1 MTSTE
6 VRGELVEALQMDLVG
21 PTPEGLGDPA
31 EWLDQAPS
39 RWYLTGFLVPA
50 TAGPSQA
57 RDAGSGEDALETAEP
72 AGETDDQ
79 TPRGRSAVGERRLPS
94 SVGVTVLLPD
104 TAQRLRVNVTWGDY
118 RVESAEGVSLEIWK
132 RAPHAEPMELDVNVP
147 ITAAIETEVPR
158 SDGLCIA
165 LLVRPLGEA
174 WSDAGFST
182 PAKTVSVFLVN
193 RRRPADA
200 DATKD
205 RAFAFQVRLELQ
217 ADQPFLPRPDIRALF
232 AADWDEDVADLQYR
246 DCGEYSI
253 GHNVSTEDILND
265 GVCGITRT
273 SWIPRAEVERINP
286 LLTIPNVE
294 LRMSLLGSLTDGTDA
309 WAKLSALPTA
319 YRTQWIEPQR
329 ASLGAITEQKHR
341 DTGLLLL
348 SQAEAVAR
356 RIERG
361 IELLNEVPQA
371 LQAFCVANRAISD
384 SLRQNPAGGIPP
396 NGDGPQWYPF
406 QLAFILM
413 NLEGIVNPTSAER
426 RRVDLLFFPD
436 HGGKTEACLGLAA
449 FTLVFRRLIH
459 PGITGAGTSVLMRH
473 TLRLPPPARIARA
486 SAMICALE
494 LIRQNDLKPALG
506 DWPFEIGL
514 WDTRPLTAYRA
525 GVMPEA
531 GAGRNP
537 APRFPLE
544 TCPWCGTAFTDDSFE
559 TAPAWKSGTARVKC
573 VSAACRFNGRD
584 RWLPIV
590 SPVSASD
597 DSIYRRL
604 PCLLMAT
611 ADKFAAFPWLGRVGG
626 LFGKVDRFDR
636 HGFYGPCDPGVGSS
650 LPAGRLLPPDL
661 IVQDDIGLVSGPLG
675 TIVGLY
681 ETVIGELSANG
692 NVRPKIVTSTATVR
706 KAGAQIMALFGRT
719 DTDVFPPP
727 GPDRNNSYF
736 AKTVPASEAPA
747 HLYVGVAAPGRNVR
761 SMLLRVYLT
770 LLRRG
775 NRFREDMASDP
786 SRTLEG
792 YFDALREAGGLRRLI
807 EDEVKNRARSY
818 VDRKR
823 VRESQGLLDGRDI
836 GSIIIDLTSA
846 TAASDAAEAKRRPDL
861 PTEDIGSVDAA
872 VATDPIGEGLD
883 SLRLG
888 LMVILGQP
896 RTTSEYVQITGRAGR
911 DRDKPGLVVAVLN
924 YSKPRDRAHFE
935 RFGAF
940 HKSFYRSVE
949 LIGVTPFSARAL
961 DRDLAA
967 VTVALT
973 RHGHKPMTTPGGADA
988 IVTERP
994 NLGFVPEVLGKLAE
1008 AHVQGNPGD
1017 LAALRRSV
1025 ENKASSLLEAWE
1037 TISKEQQA
1045 AAVRMKYYENEGNEP
1060 AFLLHNYQSDELST
1074 LSPSNWKVRFGVAWS
1089 MRNPEPAVNLS
1100 VQGPGELHL
1109 DEDKG

>member
-6 VRGELVEALQMDLVG
+6 VREELVDALQMDLVG

-50 TAGPSQA
+50 ASGPNQA
-57 RDAGSGEDALETAEP
+57 RDVGAGADTLETAEP
-72 AGETDDQ
+72 AGETDDEI
-79 TPRGRSAVGERRLPS
+79 PRERPAVGERRLPS
-94 SVGVTVLLPD
+94 SVGLTVLLPEA
-104 TAQRLRVNVTWGDY
+104 AQRLRVHVTWGDY
-118 RVESAEGVSLEIWK
+118 RVEGVQGVSLEIWK
-132 RAPHAEPMELDVNVP
+132 RAPHAEPMELDVSVP

-165 LLVRPLGEA
+165 WLVRPLGADWTET
-174 WSDAGFST
+174 GFSSA
-182 PAKTVSVFLVN
+182 AKTVSVFLVN
-193 RRRPADA
+193 RRRPAEP

-232 AADWDEDVADLQYR
+232 VSDWDEDVADLQCR
-246 DCGEYSI
+246 DCGEYSV
-253 GHNVSTEDILND
+253 GHNVSTEEYLND

-273 SWIPRAEVERINP
+273 CWIPRAEVERINP
-286 LLTIPNVE
+286 LVTIPNVE
-294 LRMSLLGSLTDGTDA
+294 LRMSFLGSLTDGTDA

-319 YRTQWIEPQR
+319 YRTQWIDPQR
-329 ASLGAITEQKHR
+329 ASLGAIAEPRHR

-348 SQAEAVAR
+348 SQAEAIAR

-361 IELLNEVPQA
+361 IELLNEDPQA

-384 SLRQNPAGGIPP
+384 SLRRNPAGATPS

-413 NLEGIVNPTSAER
+413 NLEGIVSPASAER

-436 HGGKTEACLGLAA
+436 RGGKTEACLGLAA
-449 FTLVFRRLIH
+449 FTLVFRRLLH
-459 PGITGAGTSVLMRH
+459 PGIAGAGTSVLMRH
-473 TLRLPPPARIARA
+473 TLRLPPPAKIARA

-514 WDTRPLTAYRA
+514 WDARPLTAYRA
-525 GVMPEA
+525 GLMPESEA
-531 GAGRNP
+531 GGNP
-537 APRFPLE
+537 TLRFPLE
-544 TCPWCGTAFTDDSFE
+544 TCPWCGTAFDQDSFE

-573 VSAACRFNGRD
+573 ASAVCHFNGRD

-590 SPVSASD
+590 SPVSVTD

-611 ADKFAAFPWLGRVGG
+611 VDKFAAFPWLGRVGG

-636 HGFYGPCDPGVGSS
+636 HGFYGPCDPGMGSG

-661 IVQDDIGLVSGPLG
+661 IVQEDISLVSGPLG
-675 TIVGLY
+675 TIVALY

-692 NVRPKIVTSTATVR
+692 NVRPKIVSCTATAR
-706 KAGAQIMALFGRT
+706 KGNAQIMALFGRT
-719 DTDVFPPP
+719 DADVFPPP

-747 HLYVGVAAPGRNVR
+747 RLYVGVAAPGRNIR

-775 NRFREDMASDP
+775 HGFREDMASDP
-786 SRTLEG
+786 SRTLVG
-792 YFDALREAGGLRRLI
+792 YFDTLRDAGGPRRLI
-807 EDEVKNRARSY
+807 EDEVKSRARSY
-818 VDRKR
+818 ADRKR
-823 VRESQGLLDGRDI
+823 VRETQGLLDRRDRENV
-836 GSIIIDLTSA
+836 IIELTSPTEA
-846 TAASDAAEAKRRPDL
+846 RDAAGAKRRLDL
-861 PTEDIGSVDAA
+861 PMADTGSVDAA
-872 VATDPIGEGLD
+872 VGINPVGEGLD
-883 SLRLG
+883 SLRVG

-896 RTTSEYVQITGRAGR
+896 RTTSEYVQVTGRSGS
-911 DRDKPGLVVAVLN
+911 DRNNPELVVTVLN
-924 YSKPRDRAHFE
+924 SGKPRDRAHVE

-940 HKSFYRSVE
+940 HKSFYRSSE
-949 LIGVTPFSARAL
+949 FIGVTPFSARAL

-967 VTVALT
+967 VTVALA
-973 RHGHKPMTTPGGADA
+973 RHGHKPMTAPGGADA

-994 NLGFVPEVLGKLAE
+994 SLGFVPEVLGKRAE
-1008 AHVQGNPGD
+1008 AHVQGDPGD

-1025 ENKASSLLEAWE
+1025 ENKARSLLDAWE
-1037 TISKEQQA
+1037 TVSEEQQA

-1060 AFLLHNYQSDELST
+1060 AFLLHNYQSDELS
-1074 LSPSNWKVRFGVAWS
+1074 LLPPSNWKVRFGATWS
-1089 MRNPEPAVNLS
+1089 MRDPEPAVNLS
-1100 VQGPGELHL
+1100 VQGPGELNL